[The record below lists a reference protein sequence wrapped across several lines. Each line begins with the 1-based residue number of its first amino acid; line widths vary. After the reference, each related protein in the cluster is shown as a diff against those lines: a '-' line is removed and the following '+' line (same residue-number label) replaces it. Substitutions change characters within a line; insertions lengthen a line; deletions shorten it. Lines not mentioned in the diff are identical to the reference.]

1 MSVADERK
9 GGGPSL
15 CSGRH
20 LERRRWTVG
29 LYGTEDVAFPIESVY
44 TQSTEVPG
52 TAPVIDIHCHILP
65 EVDDGPKSWEVSV
78 EMCRMAAADG
88 VTHMVATPHSND
100 RYPFDPEYLAGCVRK
115 LQEMVGDL
123 PRLSLGCDFHLSYD
137 NLQRVL
143 AQPEQYTIGGASY
156 LLVELS
162 DYSIPTQIADCFLR
176 LGDRGVTPIITH
188 PERNAILRQTPQR
201 VIEFVEL
208 GCAVQVT
215 ANALTGF
222 WGQRVGRVA
231 IWLLEHE
238 AVHVIASD
246 AHDAKHRTPI
256 LSQARAVVMEMVGEE
271 IASALL
277 EENPRAIVSGLPLP
291 YSPKPAFNG

>member
-1 MSVADERK
+1 MTFGKSGD
-9 GGGPSL
+9 GPSL
-15 CSGRH
+15 VWHWGR
-20 LERRRWTVG
+20 G
-29 LYGTEDVAFPIESVY
+29 LSDTICLHS
-44 TQSTEVPG
+44 STEVPG
-52 TAPVIDIHCHILP
+52 TALVIDIHCHILP

-100 RYPFDPEYLAGCVRK
+100 RYHFDPEYLAGCVRK

-143 AQPEQYTIGGASY
+143 AQPELYTIGGASY

-208 GCAVQVT
+208 GCAIQVT

-231 IWLLEHE
+231 TWLLEHE

-256 LSQARAVVMEMVGEE
+256 LSQVRTVVTEMVGEE
-271 IASALL
+271 IANALL
-277 EENPRAIVSGLPLP
+277 EENPWAVVSGLPLP
-291 YSPKPAFNG
+291 YSPKPALKG